1 MASLKS
7 LIDAI
12 HAKNETENNN
22 YKWLILIDE
31 IQVFRHKS
39 DLTTLHL
46 KKDIEIMAAINPNG
60 AWQSCITPPMDKRFI
75 FQRLTFKHR
84 NSLEISIFI
93 AHWKYESRLLDL
105 AYKFK
110 DEPLLASSFPAID
123 KVILYQNTNI
133 PHIIFLTVF
142 TGFCQQKESNLDSSQ

>member
-1 MASLKS
+1 
-7 LIDAI
+7 
-12 HAKNETENNN
+12 
-22 YKWLILIDE
+22 
-31 IQVFRHKS
+31 
-39 DLTTLHL
+39 
-46 KKDIEIMAAINPNG
+46 MAAINPNG

-123 KVILYQNTNI
+123 KVICIKIQIFHKLF
-133 PHIIFLTVF
+133 FLTDF
-142 TGFCQQKESNLDSSQ
+142 IEFCEQKESSLDFSQ